1 MARPVAPRACTGRS
15 VLGVLLVACALAA
28 TADGAAARNAAKDRD
43 AAQHTS
49 HRSNYAAGVSRDARG
64 RIARDPRARNE
75 FKRTHPCPSTG
86 KSSGSCP
93 GYVIDHVEPLKR
105 GGADIPSNM
114 QWQTKGAARLKDR
127 TE

>member
-1 MARPVAPRACTGRS
+1 MRF
-15 VLGVLLVACALAA
+15 LLVVCALAMA
-28 TADGAAARNAAKDRD
+28 TDVAAGKRGGNISEGEH
-43 AAQHTS
+43 QIH
-49 HRSNYAAGVSRDARG
+49 HRSNYAAGAARDAHG

-75 FKRTHPCPSTG
+75 FKRTHPCPATG

-105 GGADIPSNM
+105 GGADTSGNM
-114 QWQTKGAARLKDR
+114 QWQTQRAAKLKDR

>member
-1 MARPVAPRACTGRS
+1 MRF
-15 VLGVLLVACALAA
+15 LLVVCALAMA
-28 TADGAAARNAAKDRD
+28 TDVAAGKRGGKNDD
-43 AAQHTS
+43 ALHQVH
-49 HRSNYAAGVSRDARG
+49 HRSNYAAGVTRDAHG

-75 FKRTHPCPSTG
+75 FKRTNPCPATG

-105 GGADIPSNM
+105 GGADTPGNM
-114 QWQTKGAARLKDR
+114 QWQSLGAAKRKDR